1 MDRIEDQSNLDEV
14 EVNDIS
20 TSRMEVTPDI
30 SEELIVVCNME
41 DLEETSMEDQVS
53 RPQTFEDDHF
63 FVTVQELDLDN
74 LQNEDFSKNDQKSD
88 ESSNSRQLMEVEIL
102 FDPQKV
108 IQLLVEEDEPLKM
121 EENKKMFGFD
131 EDVSEE
137 EEEEAVENE
146 DVHYKHSCKR
156 TYMFNPRFPH
166 LSFTYLSYWVALP
179 RTSLLDLWLILKL
192 QIINQSP
199 TPRLDFPACIS

>member
-1 MDRIEDQSNLDEV
+1 MDRIEDQSNLGEV
-14 EVNDIS
+14 EVKDIS

-41 DLEETSMEDQVS
+41 DLEETSLEDQLS

-74 LQNEDFSKNDQKSD
+74 LQNGDLSKNDQKSN
-88 ESSNSRQLMEVEIL
+88 ESSNSKQLEVEIL
-102 FDPQKV
+102 LDPQKE
-108 IQLLVEEDEPLKM
+108 IKLLVEEDEPLKM

-166 LSFTYLSYWVALP
+166 LSFTYLYWTVVALP
-179 RTSLLDLWLILKL
+179 RTSLLDV
-192 QIINQSP
+192 
-199 TPRLDFPACIS
+199 

>member
-1 MDRIEDQSNLDEV
+1 MDRIEEQSNLDEV

-20 TSRMEVTPDI
+20 ISRMEVTPDI

-41 DLEETSMEDQVS
+41 DLEETSKEDQLS

-63 FVTVQELDLDN
+63 FVTVQELGLDN

-102 FDPQKV
+102 LDPQK
-108 IQLLVEEDEPLKM
+108 LLVEEDEPLKM
-121 EENKKMFGFD
+121 EENKKMFGYD

-137 EEEEAVENE
+137 EEEEAVQNE
-146 DVHYKHSCKR
+146 GVHYKHSCKR

>member
-14 EVNDIS
+14 EVKDIS

-41 DLEETSMEDQVS
+41 DLEETSLEDQLS

-74 LQNEDFSKNDQKSD
+74 LQNEDFSKNDHKSD

-102 FDPQKV
+102 LDPQKV

-166 LSFTYLSYWVALP
+166 LSFTYLYWTVVALP
-179 RTSLLDLWLILKL
+179 RTSLLDV
-192 QIINQSP
+192 
-199 TPRLDFPACIS
+199 